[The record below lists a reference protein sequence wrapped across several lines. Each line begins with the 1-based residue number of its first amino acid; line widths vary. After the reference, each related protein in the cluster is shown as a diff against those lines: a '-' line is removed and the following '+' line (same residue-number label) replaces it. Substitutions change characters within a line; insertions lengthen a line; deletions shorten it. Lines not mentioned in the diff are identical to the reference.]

1 MIRLDTDLVV
11 QRVSNFE
18 EMARCRM
25 EFRFARFSGFP
36 GESGAFLR
44 KGVVFEGGEL
54 RTIRRGCVG
63 FTQKPA
69 QLVLNLCP
77 LNLWWICIICHQ
89 FRLADKG

>member
-25 EFRFARFSGFP
+25 EFRFARFSRFP

-44 KGVVFEGGEL
+44 KGVVLKGGAENYS
-54 RTIRRGCVG
+54 TWMCW
-63 FTQKPA
+63 FHAET
-69 QLVLNLCP
+69 CST
-77 LNLWWICIICHQ
+77 CS
-89 FRLADKG
+89 